1 MQGAA
6 LDAIL
11 LIDPSGAFILAK
23 QHEKDAK
30 GKLKDAIITI
40 YCQSGGDAEWPYIY
54 YNFADPASVMQYSFT
69 GKFASL
75 TGTVANPAFAQQG
88 IEAIADLVIRL
99 KKYDKL
105 TRFIEILNQVKADRL
120 KLNDT
125 ASAAFADQAIS
136 RMSVL
141 ARSSVHD

>member
-1 MQGAA
+1 M
-6 LDAIL
+6 DAIL

-125 ASAAFADQAIS
+125 ASAAFADQAIGRIS
-136 RMSVL
+136 AL